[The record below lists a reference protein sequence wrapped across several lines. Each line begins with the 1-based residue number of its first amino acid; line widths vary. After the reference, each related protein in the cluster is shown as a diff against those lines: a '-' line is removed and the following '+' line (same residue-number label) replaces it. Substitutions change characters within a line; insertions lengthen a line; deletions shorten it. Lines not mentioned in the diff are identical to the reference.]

1 VSPNKINR
9 PPSCCTQLLPFCRRG
24 SRWTPT
30 GTIANTEDAM
40 PSPDARVWLRG
51 IANCAHSPGP
61 SFGCLATATLGY
73 LFTRECPAVE
83 ESPQILTRATRT
95 HSSFG
100 NPLKTTRKPLRPA
113 PDRVGVASRMAPGI
127 GSLWHWGGSAM
138 HPGSPPDCFGDSDLR
153 AATQWHRRTR
163 ENNQRMFHTDA

>member
-1 VSPNKINR
+1 MSPNKIRR

-61 SFGCLATATLGY
+61 SLGCLATATLGY
-73 LFTRECPAVE
+73 LFTHECPAVE

-100 NPLKTTRKPLRPA
+100 NHFRTTRKPLRPA
-113 PDRVGVASRMAPGI
+113 PQIGLVPGCFPDGSRDRLLVALGSFRDASRISSRLPRGLRIASWYTMAQ
-127 GSLWHWGGSAM
+127 W
-138 HPGSPPDCFGDSDLR
+138 DS
-153 AATQWHRRTR
+153 
-163 ENNQRMFHTDA
+163 